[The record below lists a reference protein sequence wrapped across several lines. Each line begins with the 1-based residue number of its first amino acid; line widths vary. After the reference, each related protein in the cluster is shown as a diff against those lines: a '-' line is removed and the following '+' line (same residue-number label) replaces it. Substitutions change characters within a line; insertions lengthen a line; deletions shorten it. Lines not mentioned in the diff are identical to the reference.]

1 MLMCP
6 IEDSL
11 RDAFF
16 PALFGGEEVSADL
29 RGILGHSLKRGGLG
43 IPDPQMSEYHAYNTF
58 KAAREVL
65 V

>member
-29 RGILGHSLKRGGLG
+29 RGTLGLRVSSYGLG
-43 IPDPQMSEYHAYNTF
+43 F
-58 KAAREVL
+58 L
-65 V
+65 